1 MRRGR
6 LRVGPLREGAFSS
19 PLHDERTAAVLGL
32 ALGVAFGLCFV
43 TGVIS
48 HLVQQPPAW
57 FTWPSRPAGLYRITQ
72 GLHVA
77 AGIAAVPLLL
87 GKLWVVYPRLFSWPP
102 IEDVAHGLERAGLL
116 VLVGGGVF
124 MLFTG
129 VANIALWYPWG
140 FFFPAGHYW
149 GAWITVGGL
158 VAHIGAKATL
168 TRWALSRVEVEPLAP
183 TTPVRSE
190 GGLTRRGLLT
200 AVFSAAGVLTLA
212 TIGQTVA
219 PLRRL
224 SLLAPRRPDVGPQG
238 LPVNKTALGARVT
251 ETARDPSWRL
261 EVVGAV
267 ARPLRL
273 SRADLEAMPQREVRL
288 PIACVEGWSATARW
302 RGVAVRELLVQAG
315 APDGAEVEVESIQV
329 RGRYRRSRLNAIHAR
344 DPDTLLALGLN
355 GDTLGLDHG
364 YPVRLI
370 GPNRPG
376 VMQTKWVGR
385 LVVR

>member
-168 TRWALSRVEVEPLAP
+168 TRRALSRVEVEPLAP
-183 TTPVRSE
+183 NTPVRSK
-190 GGLTRRGLLT
+190 GASPAGDSSPPCFRPRGCSPWPPSARRWPRCG
-200 AVFSAAGVLTLA
+200 ACPSSPPAAPT
-212 TIGQTVA
+212 
-219 PLRRL
+219 
-224 SLLAPRRPDVGPQG
+224 SAPR
-238 LPVNKTALGARVT
+238 
-251 ETARDPSWRL
+251 
-261 EVVGAV
+261 
-267 ARPLRL
+267 
-273 SRADLEAMPQREVRL
+273 
-288 PIACVEGWSATARW
+288 ACR
-302 RGVAVRELLVQAG
+302 
-315 APDGAEVEVESIQV
+315 
-329 RGRYRRSRLNAIHAR
+329 
-344 DPDTLLALGLN
+344 
-355 GDTLGLDHG
+355 
-364 YPVRLI
+364 
-370 GPNRPG
+370 
-376 VMQTKWVGR
+376 
-385 LVVR
+385 

>member
-168 TRWALSRVEVEPLAP
+168 TRRALSRVEVEPLAP
-183 TTPVRSE
+183 NTPVRSE

-315 APDGAEVEVESIQV
+315 AADGAEVEVESIQV

>member
-57 FTWPSRPAGLYRITQ
+57 FTWPSRPAGLYRIIQ

-168 TRWALSRVEVEPLAP
+168 TRRALSRVEVEPLAP
-183 TTPVRSE
+183 NTPVRSE

>member
-1 MRRGR
+1 M
-6 LRVGPLREGAFSS
+6 
-19 PLHDERTAAVLGL
+19 
-32 ALGVAFGLCFV
+32 
-43 TGVIS
+43 
-48 HLVQQPPAW
+48 
-57 FTWPSRPAGLYRITQ
+57 
-72 GLHVA
+72 
-77 AGIAAVPLLL
+77 
-87 GKLWVVYPRLFSWPP
+87 
-102 IEDVAHGLERAGLL
+102 
-116 VLVGGGVF
+116 
-124 MLFTG
+124 
-129 VANIALWYPWG
+129 
-140 FFFPAGHYW
+140 
-149 GAWITVGGL
+149 
-158 VAHIGAKATL
+158 
-168 TRWALSRVEVEPLAP
+168 
-183 TTPVRSE
+183 
-190 GGLTRRGLLT
+190 
-200 AVFSAAGVLTLA
+200 
-212 TIGQTVA
+212 
-219 PLRRL
+219 
-224 SLLAPRRPDVGPQG
+224 
-238 LPVNKTALGARVT
+238 NKTALGARVT

-315 APDGAEVEVESIQV
+315 AADGAEVEVESIQV

>member
-102 IEDVAHGLERAGLL
+102 IEDVAPGLERAGLL

-168 TRWALSRVEVEPLAP
+168 TRRALSRVEVEPLAP
-183 TTPVRSE
+183 NTPVRSE

-315 APDGAEVEVESIQV
+315 AADGAEVEVESIQV